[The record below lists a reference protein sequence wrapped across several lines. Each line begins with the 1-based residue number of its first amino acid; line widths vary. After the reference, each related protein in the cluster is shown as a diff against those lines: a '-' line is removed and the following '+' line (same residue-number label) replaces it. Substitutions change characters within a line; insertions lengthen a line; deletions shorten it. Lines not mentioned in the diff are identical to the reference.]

1 MAVIYRQTSKSLVVT
16 QVALTAIMLSM
27 IIVSTSLC
35 AAVTTGVDKNAK
47 LPYWELKSRGL
58 SLRLVQRLP
67 DQTRAFFAARG
78 FAAAETELI
87 AQSCI
92 FQSVI
97 KNDASLVV
105 NEDVSNDVNNDVNN
119 DVSYDLTAWKVLHQ
133 GQLTDLKTREYW
145 EKEWLLRNVKKAAR
159 IAFEWSLL
167 PSQQKYQRQDYNW
180 GMSSFGLTPGATF
193 DLTVVWTLDKKPQQA
208 IIKNIECAK
217 DIHPEPG
224 DSGN

>member
-1 MAVIYRQTSKSLVVT
+1 MAVIYRHTCKFLVGSKFAPTVT
-16 QVALTAIMLSM
+16 VIMIMLAM
-27 IIVSTSLC
+27 IVSSPTLW
-35 AAVTTGVDKNAK
+35 AVATTGIDKDAQ

-97 KNDASLVV
+97 KNDATLVAS
-105 NEDVSNDVNNDVNN
+105 D